1 MVAAAADMVE
11 PLPEAIVEVEVVM
24 EEEEATTKAVME
36 EEDIRAAMVKGVTNW
51 VDSESFISSFACAN
65 PFF

>member
-51 VDSESFISSFACAN
+51 VDSESFFCCLLAN